1 MPINTDDYIQML
13 KQNNEQQA
21 EQLKLQAEMI
31 EDFKDTIKNLNA
43 TIANLQETIESLR
56 QQIYGTSSETTVS
69 GRDSSKSAMQ
79 DGTDAETVVLETGK
93 ETTVKEHIRRPR
105 KKSLRK
111 DLYDSLPIR
120 EVRCDAPEQDRSCP
134 DCGASMEHLGYKFV
148 REELRIIPARIE
160 RVRIMQETMVCPAC
174 REELDT
180 TITSSKVPAALLRH
194 SPASA
199 SMVACI
205 MYQKSGL
212 ELPFYRQEQ
221 DWLQKGAPV
230 PRETQANWY
239 NTCALKYL
247 YPVYERLHQLLL
259 EREVI
264 HVDEVPCQVLKEPG
278 KRAQSRSYMWI
289 YLSGTDGLPPIV
301 LYDYRPGRGAE
312 HPTGFLSGFKGM
324 VHCDGYSAYG
334 KLSDV
339 ILVCCLAHVRR
350 KFFDAIPASRRKAF
364 RLLDINSEEEISQS
378 DITLDDSLIPA
389 EKGVVY
395 CNRIFYK
402 ERLYKN
408 MDPESRKQER
418 FKTESILWEEFWT
431 WLGTLNPAGGSKL
444 EKAVN
449 YAQNHKE
456 TLMNYLLDGRCEVS
470 NNAAERKA
478 KAYVMG
484 RKNFLFHGTVDGAN
498 ASAIVLSLIET
509 AKANHLNI
517 YQYLDTLL
525 LYMPDYKEEP
535 AGIEQ
540 LLPWSEF
547 VKEHCTGPADVESNT
562 IEHRIELPV

>member
-31 EDFKDTIKNLNA
+31 EDLKDTIKNLNA

-239 NTCALKYL
+239 NTCTLKYL
-247 YPVYERLHQLLL
+247 YPIYERLHQLLL

-278 KRAQSRSYMWI
+278 KRAQSRSYMC
-289 YLSGTDGLPPIV
+289 Y
-301 LYDYRPGRGAE
+301 
-312 HPTGFLSGFKGM
+312 
-324 VHCDGYSAYG
+324 
-334 KLSDV
+334 
-339 ILVCCLAHVRR
+339 
-350 KFFDAIPASRRKAF
+350 
-364 RLLDINSEEEISQS
+364 
-378 DITLDDSLIPA
+378 
-389 EKGVVY
+389 
-395 CNRIFYK
+395 
-402 ERLYKN
+402 
-408 MDPESRKQER
+408 
-418 FKTESILWEEFWT
+418 
-431 WLGTLNPAGGSKL
+431 
-444 EKAVN
+444 
-449 YAQNHKE
+449 
-456 TLMNYLLDGRCEVS
+456 
-470 NNAAERKA
+470 
-478 KAYVMG
+478 
-484 RKNFLFHGTVDGAN
+484 
-498 ASAIVLSLIET
+498 VLS
-509 AKANHLNI
+509 
-517 YQYLDTLL
+517 
-525 LYMPDYKEEP
+525 
-535 AGIEQ
+535 
-540 LLPWSEF
+540 F
-547 VKEHCTGPADVESNT
+547 
-562 IEHRIELPV
+562 

>member
-1 MPINTDDYIQML
+1 
-13 KQNNEQQA
+13 
-21 EQLKLQAEMI
+21 
-31 EDFKDTIKNLNA
+31 
-43 TIANLQETIESLR
+43 
-56 QQIYGTSSETTVS
+56 
-69 GRDSSKSAMQ
+69 
-79 DGTDAETVVLETGK
+79 
-93 ETTVKEHIRRPR
+93 
-105 KKSLRK
+105 
-111 DLYDSLPIR
+111 
-120 EVRCDAPEQDRSCP
+120 
-134 DCGASMEHLGYKFV
+134 
-148 REELRIIPARIE
+148 
-160 RVRIMQETMVCPAC
+160 
-174 REELDT
+174 
-180 TITSSKVPAALLRH
+180 
-194 SPASA
+194 
-199 SMVACI
+199 
-205 MYQKSGL
+205 
-212 ELPFYRQEQ
+212 
-221 DWLQKGAPV
+221 
-230 PRETQANWY
+230 
-239 NTCALKYL
+239 
-247 YPVYERLHQLLL
+247 
-259 EREVI
+259 
-264 HVDEVPCQVLKEPG
+264 
-278 KRAQSRSYMWI
+278 MWI

-301 LYDYRPGRGAE
+301 LYDYRPGRGSE
-312 HPTGFLSGFKGM
+312 HPTGFLAGFKGM
-324 VHCDGYSAYG
+324 VYCDGYSAYG

-418 FKTESILWEEFWT
+418 LKTESILWEEFWT

-517 YQYLDTLL
+517 YQYLYTLL

-547 VKEHCTGPADVESNT
+547 VNEHCTGPADVESNT
-562 IEHRIELPV
+562 IEHRIALPV